1 MSSNNNNKKD
11 EQILSDFLFNISG
24 KMKDFE
30 TDNSKNIKRFKK
42 HAGRVVED
50 ISDFI
55 EDKTEKVKSSYE
67 KATSENSSESNGKD
81 DFPNPLKN
89 FDLFGKIDEMF
100 AQGNKGEEKVSVE
113 DYFPDTAQKNSTQK
127 DSSSKDD
134 YLPGFSGIFGSS
146 SNSSSSSST
155 SQLQDMFQNLINVV
169 TEERNVGDD
178 DSTVSSDTTAV
189 KESSVKI
196 EEKTENNKTE
206 NNSSSSVA
214 EKVYKHLNRK
224 MFQNEQPNV
233 ILDDKDL
240 AIAGNIAK
248 LARKDGAVV
257 VNVSTDDNVIEAD
270 KQYLDELIAET
281 GSKLTVVLT
290 DATSGSVRDLEYL
303 VGDLVKNNDN
313 RFIYTVISAKNDD
326 SVKKFAN
333 ILS

>member
-1 MSSNNNNKKD
+1 MSSNNNNKRD

-67 KATSENSSESNGKD
+67 KATSENNSTSNNKD
-81 DFPNPLKN
+81 EFPNPLKN

-100 AQGNKGEEKVSVE
+100 SQGSKGEEKVSVE
-113 DYFPDTAQKNSTQK
+113 DYFPNTAQKNSTQK

-134 YLPGFSGIFGSS
+134 YFPDFSGVFGGS
-146 SNSSSSSST
+146 SNSGSNPSASN
-155 SQLQDMFQNLINVV
+155 LQDMFQNLINAV
-169 TEERNVGDD
+169 TEERNVSGTGA
-178 DSTVSSDTTAV
+178 TVSSGTTTE
-189 KESSVKI
+189 KEPSVKV
-196 EEKTENNKTE
+196 EEKTEDNKTE

-248 LARKDGAVV
+248 LAREDGAVV
-257 VNVSTDDNVIEAD
+257 VNVSTDDSVIEAD
-270 KQYLDELIAET
+270 KQYLDDLIAET

-290 DATSGSVRDLEYL
+290 DATNGSVRDLEYL
-303 VGDLVKNNDN
+303 VGDLVKNNEN